1 MAHKIIIDCDPGN
14 DDVLALLLAVLHPD
28 IELLGVTTVAGNSTL
43 DNTTANALAVLDLA
57 GAHAVEVHAGAGGP
71 LLREQVVAHHIHG
84 LAGLAPG
91 AIPPSARSA
100 ASRDAVGYLARRL
113 LEQPG
118 EITLVA
124 IGPLTNVALLAGTHP
139 EAVRAARGLALM
151 GGGVAFGNVTPVAEF
166 NIYADPEAA
175 AIALAAPFASRVIAP
190 LDLTHQAL
198 AGAPEIE
205 RLRAASHP
213 RLDALADLLQFAR
226 ASESRH
232 YGLDA
237 AVLHDP
243 CVVGYLI
250 DPGAFTGEDLRVE
263 VETRGTLTYG
273 QLVVDVWRR
282 TSLPA
287 NAHVLRQ
294 LDRDRF
300 LELLLST
307 VERLA
312 D

>member
-1 MAHKIIIDCDPGN
+1 M
-14 DDVLALLLAVLHPD
+14 
-28 IELLGVTTVAGNSTL
+28 
-43 DNTTANALAVLDLA
+43 
-57 GAHAVEVHAGAGGP
+57 EVHAGAGGP
-71 LLREQVVAHHIHG
+71 LLREQVLAHHIHG

-91 AIPPSARSA
+91 AIPPPARSA
-100 ASRDAVGYLARRL
+100 ASADAVGYLARRL
-113 LEQPG
+113 VEQPG

-124 IGPLTNVALLAGTHP
+124 IGPLTNVALLAGAHP

-151 GGGVAFGNVTPVAEF
+151 GGGVQHLRRSRGR
-166 NIYADPEAA
+166 

-263 VETRGTLTYG
+263 VETRGALTYG

-282 TSLPA
+282 TGQPA